1 VEKIRAGAAPL
12 SVRRQGVEGSLPVP
26 LEEKIEILVHLA
38 GDPDEA
44 VRQGAVAAL
53 ERWDARELARVLS
66 NPLTPAPV
74 LEYCASRISG
84 RREDIF
90 EALVSNP
97 ALPDRLSEQILAQMA
112 GASPGGKAEPPSGL
126 APEHPP
132 AADGLAHPPESLRG
146 DPAEEVRE
154 TERETLLQK
163 ISRMSTVQKIKL
175 ALTGNQESR
184 LVLIRDANKV
194 VARAV
199 LQSPKLS
206 EGEIEAFASMK
217 NVSEEVLRVIAMNRG
232 FMKNYGVLRSLVT
245 NPRAPIDVT
254 LPLLNRLNE
263 RDLKGLMLN
272 RNVPD
277 VIRGMATKMVK
288 QKEEA
293 NKPKIPGRRH

>member
-1 VEKIRAGAAPL
+1 MEKIRAGAAPL
-12 SVRRQGVEGSLPVP
+12 SVRRQAVEGSLPVS
-26 LEEKIEILVHLA
+26 LEEKIEILVHLT

-44 VRQGAVAAL
+44 VRQGAMAAL
-53 ERWDARELARVLS
+53 ERWDTRELAGVLS
-66 NPLTPAPV
+66 NPLTPASV
-74 LEYCASRISG
+74 LEYCATRFAG
-84 RREDIF
+84 RREDIC
-90 EALVSNP
+90 EALVANP
-97 ALPDRLSEQILAQMA
+97 ALPDRLSEQILVEMA
-112 GASPGGKAEPPSGL
+112 GAPSGGEAEPLSGP
-126 APEHPP
+126 AFEQTP
-132 AADGLAHPPESLRG
+132 AAGSVAHPPEPRRG
-146 DPAEEVRE
+146 DPAEPMRE

-293 NKPKIPGRRH
+293 NKPKILGRRH